1 MPVKGCR
8 RSSGLPLFFMK
19 QVQNNN
25 MRIFKSIFL
34 FGWIGLLLSACSP
47 DSVVDTDGI
56 GSGVADNTLITIYF
70 NLPGNATPETRSL
83 LNGAGTRAE
92 GEEYNEQQ
100 PGTDTEN
107 TVSTVNLILMEATSQ
122 NGGSYTYGKI
132 AAVVKDILAEKV
144 EGESQK
150 YRFTTEVLL
159 PAGNYRIF
167 LIANPDNSADEM
179 AQLDNSSMTFDAFKD
194 IQRSCTTLDQL
205 EKQLYTDNRFLMT
218 SEYASDQ
225 SDIIECKPG
234 GTATATLRMQRAA
247 TRIDYIYNET
257 DENTQKNIFTTDVAL
272 YNNLNNKVSIKLTRA
287 ALFNISKSFYYFKHI
302 SADETADN
310 ATIDASAT
318 EGNFVI
324 DTDWNS
330 KAASFAPL
338 RAEINES
345 DFPNKELSAFDANNS
360 IVYADVSY
368 KGTQLFYT
376 SENTVP
382 TNAQLKGTCTGV
394 LLKGEFGLDESKQ
407 DILNGCTDILV
418 HNHIIYPAEDTGA
431 LSELNEALTTEYGKE
446 ITITKN
452 TDAATLKTYN
462 VQRFTRED
470 ATKPFVT
477 YYPVFMRHR
486 NNNDNNVA
494 GPMEFSVVRNTI
506 YRFRVKSISGLGPD
520 IDPEDPVEK
529 PAQIDIEVS
538 VADWVDRDIVF
549 DI

>member
-1 MPVKGCR
+1 
-8 RSSGLPLFFMK
+8 
-19 QVQNNN
+19 

-34 FGWIGLLLSACSP
+34 SCWISLLLCACSS
-47 DSVVDTDGI
+47 DAIVDTDGES
-56 GSGVADNTLITIYF
+56 SGVTENTLITVYF
-70 NLPGNATPETRSL
+70 KMPGNTVPDTRAIP
-83 LNGAGTRAE
+83 NAMTRAE
-92 GEEYNEQQ
+92 EEH
-100 PGTDTEN
+100 PGTETEN
-107 TVSTVNLILMEATSQ
+107 TVSTVNLILVEATL
-122 NGGSYTYGKI
+122 NGGNYTYGNI
-132 AAVVKDILAEKV
+132 AAVIKEVTPTVVSLGKEYCFTSKV
-144 EGESQK
+144 S
-150 YRFTTEVLL
+150 L
-159 PAGNYRIF
+159 PGGFYRIF
-167 LIANPDNSADEM
+167 LIANPDNSTHEM
-179 AQLDNSSMTFDAFKD
+179 NKLKTGMTFEEFTKTL
-194 IQRSCTTLDQL
+194 RSCSTLEQL
-205 EKQLYTDNRFLMT
+205 KNSLYSDNHFLMT
-218 SEYASDQ
+218 NKYASDN
-225 SDIIECKPG
+225 SDITECKPG
-234 GTATATLRMQRAA
+234 EMATVTLQMQRAA
-247 TRIDYIYNET
+247 ARIDYIYNET
-257 DENTQKNIFTTDVAL
+257 NEDTKKNIFTTDVAP
-272 YNNLNNKVSIKLTRA
+272 YDSTDNKVRVSLTQA
-287 ALFNISKSFYYFKHI
+287 ALFNISRSFYYFKHI

-318 EGNFVI
+318 EDNFVI
-324 DTDWNS
+324 DTDWSN
-330 KAASFAPL
+330 KEENFAQL
-338 RAEINES
+338 TTEINES
-345 DFPNKELSAFDANNS
+345 DFPNKKLSAFDANNS

-446 ITITKN
+446 ITKN

-538 VADWVDRDIVF
+538 VADWVDRNIEF

>member
-1 MPVKGCR
+1 
-8 RSSGLPLFFMK
+8 
-19 QVQNNN
+19 

-34 FGWIGLLLSACSP
+34 SCWISLLLCACSS
-47 DSVVDTDGI
+47 DAIVDTDGES
-56 GSGVADNTLITIYF
+56 SGVTENTLITVYF
-70 NLPGNATPETRSL
+70 KMPGNTVPDTRAIP
-83 LNGAGTRAE
+83 NAMTRAE
-92 GEEYNEQQ
+92 EEH
-100 PGTDTEN
+100 PGTETEN
-107 TVSTVNLILMEATSQ
+107 TVSTVNLILVEATP
-122 NGGSYTYGKI
+122 NGGNYTGNI
-132 AAVVKDILAEKV
+132 AAVIKEVTPTVVSLGKEYCFTAKV
-144 EGESQK
+144 S
-150 YRFTTEVLL
+150 L
-159 PAGNYRIF
+159 PGGFYRIF
-167 LIANPDNSADEM
+167 LIANPDNSTHEM
-179 AQLDNSSMTFDAFKD
+179 NNLKTGMTFEKFTKTL
-194 IQRSCTTLDQL
+194 RSCSTLEQL
-205 EKQLYTDNRFLMT
+205 KNSLYSDNHFLMT
-218 SEYASDQ
+218 NKYASDN
-225 SDIIECKPG
+225 SDITECKPG
-234 GTATATLRMQRAA
+234 EMATVTLHMQRAA
-247 TRIDYIYNET
+247 ARIDYIYNET
-257 DENTQKNIFTTDVAL
+257 NEDTKKNIFTTDVAL
-272 YNNLNNKVSIKLTRA
+272 YNNLNNKVSIKLTQA
-287 ALFNISKSFYYFKHI
+287 ALFNISRSFYYFKHI

-338 RAEINES
+338 TAEINES
-345 DFPNKELSAFDANNS
+345 DFPNKELYAFDANNS

-407 DILNGCTDILV
+407 DILDGCTDILV
-418 HNHIIYPAEDTGA
+418 HNHIIYPAEDTEA

-452 TDAATLKTYN
+452 TNAATLKTYN

-520 IDPEDPVEK
+520 INPEDPVEK

-538 VADWVDRDIVF
+538 VADWVDRNIDF

>member
-1 MPVKGCR
+1 
-8 RSSGLPLFFMK
+8 
-19 QVQNNN
+19 

-34 FGWIGLLLSACSP
+34 SCWISLLLCACSS
-47 DSVVDTDGI
+47 DAIVDTDGES
-56 GSGVADNTLITIYF
+56 SGVTENTLITVYF
-70 NLPGNATPETRSL
+70 KMPGNTVPDTRAIP
-83 LNGAGTRAE
+83 NAMTRAE
-92 GEEYNEQQ
+92 EEH
-100 PGTDTEN
+100 PGTETEN
-107 TVSTVNLILMEATSQ
+107 TVSTVNLILVEATP
-122 NGGSYTYGKI
+122 NGGNYTGNI
-132 AAVVKDILAEKV
+132 AAVIKEVTPTVVSLGKEYCFTAKV
-144 EGESQK
+144 S
-150 YRFTTEVLL
+150 L
-159 PAGNYRIF
+159 PGGFYRIF
-167 LIANPDNSADEM
+167 LIANPDNSTHEM
-179 AQLDNSSMTFDAFKD
+179 NNLKTGMTFEKFTKTL
-194 IQRSCTTLDQL
+194 RSCSTLEQL
-205 EKQLYTDNRFLMT
+205 KNSLYSDNHFLMT
-218 SEYASDQ
+218 NKYASDN
-225 SDIIECKPG
+225 SDITECKPG
-234 GTATATLRMQRAA
+234 EMATVTLHMQRAA
-247 TRIDYIYNET
+247 ARIDYIYNET
-257 DENTQKNIFTTDVAL
+257 NEDTKKNIFTTDVAL
-272 YNNLNNKVSIKLTRA
+272 YNNLNNKVSIKLTQA
-287 ALFNISKSFYYFKHI
+287 ALFNISRSFYYFKHI

-338 RAEINES
+338 TAEINES
-345 DFPNKELSAFDANNS
+345 DFPNKELYAFDANNS

-394 LLKGEFGLDESKQ
+394 LLKGEFGLDESKL

-418 HNHIIYPAEDTGA
+418 HNHIIYPAEDTEA

-452 TDAATLKTYN
+452 TNAATLKTYN

-520 IDPEDPVEK
+520 INPKDPVEK

-538 VADWVDRDIVF
+538 VADWVDRNIDF